1 MYSLSEKKDNLKGL
15 GRQSQDPIPIEG
27 ENNMLENVLP
37 SRYYAILDF
46 ICFAYLNTK
55 PDHKLTAKG
64 VVL

>member
-27 ENNMLENVLP
+27 ENNMLRNVLL
-37 SRYYAILDF
+37 SRYYAILDI

-55 PDHKLTAKG
+55 PIQKLTAKG
-64 VVL
+64 VIL